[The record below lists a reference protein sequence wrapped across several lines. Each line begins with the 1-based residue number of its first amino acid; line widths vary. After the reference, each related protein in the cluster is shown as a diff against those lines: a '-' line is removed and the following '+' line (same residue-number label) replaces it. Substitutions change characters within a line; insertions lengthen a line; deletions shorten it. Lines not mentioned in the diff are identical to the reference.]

1 MSKLLRKISAGVLSI
16 ALVAG
21 LVIPA
26 MDVEAAETNTS
37 SDSENVT
44 VYGQAPVKGEYFDYT
59 ARLSVTV
66 VVSSPAAS
74 ANAGAGKSANTK
86 SMEKR
91 LLSAFL
97 NMLLIPSNL
106 W

>member
-1 MSKLLRKISAGVLSI
+1 MTALEVAATVPETASVPEALSL
-16 ALVAG
+16 AARAVSVEEVA
-21 LVIPA
+21 
-26 MDVEAAETNTS
+26 
-37 SDSENVT
+37 
-44 VYGQAPVKGEYFDYT
+44 
-59 ARLSVTV
+59 VTV
-66 VVSSPAAS
+66 VVNSPAAS
-74 ANAGAGKSANTK
+74 ANAGAGKSASTK